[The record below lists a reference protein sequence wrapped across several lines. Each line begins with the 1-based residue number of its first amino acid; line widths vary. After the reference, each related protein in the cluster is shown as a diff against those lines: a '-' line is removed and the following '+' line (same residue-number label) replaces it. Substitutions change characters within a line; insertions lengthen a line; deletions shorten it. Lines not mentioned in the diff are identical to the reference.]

1 MRIRRSK
8 DDFIQIV
15 EIEPVHGELLR
26 QLPSYCDPSGD
37 AKAEERLFS
46 RPADPS
52 EAQINRDWEEFVR
65 PELRHLF
72 LSARRVVEQDLEQLD
87 AVTGPEEQLSIP
99 VAHADAW
106 LNTLNQARLVLAARY
121 DFSEAELS
129 SHEGPENFLQRDV
142 ALLQINFYALIQEHI
157 IDALQSR

>member
-72 LSARRVVEQDLEQLD
+72 LSARRVVEKDLEQLD
-87 AVTGPEEQLSIP
+87 TVTGPEEQLSIP

>member
-1 MRIRRSK
+1 MLIRRSK

-15 EIEPVHGELLR
+15 GIEPVHGELLR

-52 EAQINRDWEEFVR
+52 ETQLNRDWEEFVR

-72 LSARRVVEQDLEQLD
+72 LSARRVVEKDLEQLD
-87 AVTGPEEQLSIP
+87 AVSGPEEQLSIP

-129 SHEGPENFLQRDV
+129 GRKVPKTFLQRDV
-142 ALLQINFYALIQEHI
+142 ALLQIEFYALVQGQI
-157 IDALQSR
+157 IEALQSS

>member
-72 LSARRVVEQDLEQLD
+72 LSARRVVEKDLEQLE
-87 AVTGPEEQLSIP
+87 AVSGPEEQLSIP